1 MLDVVGIDHNGDL
14 LLVYPDQPELRI
26 MLPVEHL
33 DGTAPGVGDRLLARL
48 VPAGEDAFEARP
60 LRVLPRQPR
69 EVTGIVEDG
78 AGGWVRVVRFHGTP
92 VEGTNKV
99 LVLEVLLQ
107 SAEKSNLA
115 ITTPEID
122 F

>member
-1 MLDVVGIDHNGDL
+1 MTQSLIAQVS
-14 LLVYPDQPELRI
+14 QK
-26 MLPVEHL
+26 
-33 DGTAPGVGDRLLARL
+33 LAIAA
-48 VPAGEDAFEARP
+48 VKDI
-60 LRVLPRQPR
+60 

-78 AGGWVRVVRFHGTP
+78 AGGWARAIRFYGAPAEAANRT
-92 VEGTNKV
+92 

-107 SAEKSNLA
+107 SDTRADLA

>member
-1 MLDVVGIDHNGDL
+1 MTQSLIVQLSQKLSI
-14 LLVYPDQPELRI
+14 
-26 MLPVEHL
+26 
-33 DGTAPGVGDRLLARL
+33 TAVRDI
-48 VPAGEDAFEARP
+48 
-60 LRVLPRQPR
+60 

-78 AGGWVRVVRFHGTP
+78 ASGWVRSIRFYGSP
-92 VEGTNKV
+92 ASGTNKV

-107 SAEKSNLA
+107 STEKADLA

>member
-1 MLDVVGIDHNGDL
+1 MTQSVISHVS
-14 LLVYPDQPELRI
+14 QKLRI
-26 MLPVEHL
+26 
-33 DGTAPGVGDRLLARL
+33 DG
-48 VPAGEDAFEARP
+48 
-60 LRVLPRQPR
+60 LRDI

-78 AGGWVRVVRFHGTP
+78 AGGWIRSVRFYGSP
-92 VEGTNKV
+92 AAGANKA

-107 SAEKSNLA
+107 SAEKADLA

>member
-1 MLDVVGIDHNGDL
+1 MTQS
-14 LLVYPDQPELRI
+14 LVAQISQKLSISAVKDI
-26 MLPVEHL
+26 
-33 DGTAPGVGDRLLARL
+33 
-48 VPAGEDAFEARP
+48 
-60 LRVLPRQPR
+60 

-78 AGGWVRVVRFHGTP
+78 AGGWVRSVRFYGSP
-92 VEGTNKV
+92 ASGTNKV

-107 SAEKSNLA
+107 SAEKADLA

>member
-1 MLDVVGIDHNGDL
+1 MTQSVISHVSQKLWIDGIRD
-14 LLVYPDQPELRI
+14 I
-26 MLPVEHL
+26 
-33 DGTAPGVGDRLLARL
+33 
-48 VPAGEDAFEARP
+48 
-60 LRVLPRQPR
+60 

-78 AGGWVRVVRFHGTP
+78 AGGWVRSLRFYGSP
-92 VEGTNKV
+92 ASGMNNA

-107 SAEKSNLA
+107 SAEKANLA

>member
-1 MLDVVGIDHNGDL
+1 MTQSFIAQLSQKLSISAVKDI
-14 LLVYPDQPELRI
+14 
-26 MLPVEHL
+26 
-33 DGTAPGVGDRLLARL
+33 
-48 VPAGEDAFEARP
+48 
-60 LRVLPRQPR
+60 

-78 AGGWVRVVRFHGTP
+78 AGGWIRSVRFYGSPAT
-92 VEGTNKV
+92 GANKA

-107 SAEKSNLA
+107 SMEKTDLA

>member
-1 MLDVVGIDHNGDL
+1 MTQSLIAHVSQKLAI
-14 LLVYPDQPELRI
+14 
-26 MLPVEHL
+26 
-33 DGTAPGVGDRLLARL
+33 TAVTDI
-48 VPAGEDAFEARP
+48 
-60 LRVLPRQPR
+60 

-78 AGGWVRVVRFHGTP
+78 AGGWTRALRFYGAPAEAVNRT
-92 VEGTNKV
+92 

-107 SAEKSNLA
+107 SDTRADLA

>member
-1 MLDVVGIDHNGDL
+1 MTQSLMAQLSQKLSI
-14 LLVYPDQPELRI
+14 
-26 MLPVEHL
+26 
-33 DGTAPGVGDRLLARL
+33 TAVKDI
-48 VPAGEDAFEARP
+48 
-60 LRVLPRQPR
+60 

-78 AGGWVRVVRFHGTP
+78 AGRWIRLVRFYGSP
-92 VEGTNKV
+92 ASGTNNV

-107 SAEKSNLA
+107 SAEKADLA

>member
-1 MLDVVGIDHNGDL
+1 MTQSVISHVS
-14 LLVYPDQPELRI
+14 QKLRI
-26 MLPVEHL
+26 
-33 DGTAPGVGDRLLARL
+33 DGIRDI
-48 VPAGEDAFEARP
+48 
-60 LRVLPRQPR
+60 

-78 AGGWVRVVRFHGTP
+78 AGGWVRSVRFYGSP
-92 VEGTNKV
+92 AAGTNKA

-107 SAEKSNLA
+107 SVEKADLA

>member
-1 MLDVVGIDHNGDL
+1 MPQSLITQL
-14 LLVYPDQPELRI
+14 SQKLSI
-26 MLPVEHL
+26 
-33 DGTAPGVGDRLLARL
+33 TAVKDI
-48 VPAGEDAFEARP
+48 
-60 LRVLPRQPR
+60 

-78 AGGWVRVVRFHGTP
+78 TGGWVRSVRFYGTP
-92 VEGTNKV
+92 AEEANKV

-107 SAEKSNLA
+107 SATRTDLA

>member
-1 MLDVVGIDHNGDL
+1 MTQSLIAQL
-14 LLVYPDQPELRI
+14 SQKLSI
-26 MLPVEHL
+26 
-33 DGTAPGVGDRLLARL
+33 TAVKDI
-48 VPAGEDAFEARP
+48 
-60 LRVLPRQPR
+60 

-78 AGGWVRVVRFHGTP
+78 AGGWIRLVRFYGSP
-92 VEGTNKV
+92 ASGTNNV

-107 SAEKSNLA
+107 SAEKADLA

>member
-1 MLDVVGIDHNGDL
+1 MAQSVIAQMSQKLSI
-14 LLVYPDQPELRI
+14 
-26 MLPVEHL
+26 
-33 DGTAPGVGDRLLARL
+33 TGVKDI
-48 VPAGEDAFEARP
+48 
-60 LRVLPRQPR
+60 

-78 AGGWVRVVRFHGTP
+78 AGGWVRSVRFYGTP

-107 SAEKSNLA
+107 SAEQADLA

>member
-1 MLDVVGIDHNGDL
+1 MTQSVISHVS
-14 LLVYPDQPELRI
+14 QKLRI
-26 MLPVEHL
+26 
-33 DGTAPGVGDRLLARL
+33 DGIRDI
-48 VPAGEDAFEARP
+48 
-60 LRVLPRQPR
+60 

-78 AGGWVRVVRFHGTP
+78 AGGWVRSVRFYGSP
-92 VEGTNKV
+92 ASGTNKV

-107 SAEKSNLA
+107 SAEKADLA

>member
-1 MLDVVGIDHNGDL
+1 MTQSLITQLSQKLSIATVKDI
-14 LLVYPDQPELRI
+14 
-26 MLPVEHL
+26 
-33 DGTAPGVGDRLLARL
+33 
-48 VPAGEDAFEARP
+48 
-60 LRVLPRQPR
+60 

-78 AGGWVRVVRFHGTP
+78 TGGWIRSVRFYGTAT
-92 VEGTNKV
+92 EELNKV

-107 SAEKSNLA
+107 SATKADLA

>member
-1 MLDVVGIDHNGDL
+1 MTQSLIAQLSQKLSLSAVKDV
-14 LLVYPDQPELRI
+14 
-26 MLPVEHL
+26 
-33 DGTAPGVGDRLLARL
+33 
-48 VPAGEDAFEARP
+48 
-60 LRVLPRQPR
+60 

-78 AGGWVRVVRFHGTP
+78 AGGWVRSVRFYGSP
-92 VEGTNKV
+92 ASGTNKV

-107 SAEKSNLA
+107 SAEKADLA

>member
-1 MLDVVGIDHNGDL
+1 MTQSVISHVS
-14 LLVYPDQPELRI
+14 QKLRI
-26 MLPVEHL
+26 
-33 DGTAPGVGDRLLARL
+33 DGIRDI
-48 VPAGEDAFEARP
+48 
-60 LRVLPRQPR
+60 

-78 AGGWVRVVRFHGTP
+78 EGGWVRSVRFYGSP
-92 VEGTNKV
+92 ASGTNKA

-107 SAEKSNLA
+107 SAEKSDLA